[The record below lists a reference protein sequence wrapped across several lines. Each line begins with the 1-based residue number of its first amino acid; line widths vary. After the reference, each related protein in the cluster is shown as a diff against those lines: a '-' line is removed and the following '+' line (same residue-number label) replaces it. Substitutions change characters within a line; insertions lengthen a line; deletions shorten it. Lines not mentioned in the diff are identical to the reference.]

1 LLREVAEPVPQ
12 PAVNKSFFASFFAKK
27 EVLTLLFMIFWA
39 LALIALATTALAI
52 TRANP
57 VHALLWFVVSLLAM
71 AVIFF
76 ILGAAFAAALEVIVY
91 AGAIVV
97 LFLFVVMMLSLD
109 AAARVRERGWM
120 AKPVWILPVGLVMVL
135 GAGLADAMFRTALPA
150 MAGRAVLP
158 REVGLRLFTGDLMV
172 VELSSLLLL
181 AGLVGAFHLG
191 RESR

>member
-1 LLREVAEPVPQ
+1 MF
-12 PAVNKSFFASFFAKK
+12 AVIFFA
-27 EVLTLLFMIFWA
+27 
-39 LALIALATTALAI
+39 LAIIALATTALAI

-109 AAARVRERGWM
+109 AAALVRERGWM
-120 AKPVWILPVGLVMVL
+120 ARAVWILPVGLVVVL
-135 GAGLADAMFRTALPA
+135 GAGLGDAMFRTALPV

-158 REVGLRLFTGDLMV
+158 REVGLRLFTGDLVV
-172 VELSSLLLL
+172 VELASLLLL

-191 RESR
+191 RAGR

>member
-1 LLREVAEPVPQ
+1 MI
-12 PAVNKSFFASFFAKK
+12 FFA
-27 EVLTLLFMIFWA
+27 
-39 LALIALATTALAI
+39 LAIIALATTALAI

-109 AAARVRERGWM
+109 AAALVRERGWM
-120 AKPVWILPVGLVMVL
+120 ARAVWILPVGLVVVL
-135 GAGLADAMFRTALPA
+135 GAGLGDAMFRTALPV

-158 REVGLRLFTGDLMV
+158 REVGLRLFTGDLVV
-172 VELSSLLLL
+172 VELASLLLL

-191 RESR
+191 RAGR

>member
-1 LLREVAEPVPQ
+1 
-12 PAVNKSFFASFFAKK
+12 
-27 EVLTLLFMIFWA
+27 
-39 LALIALATTALAI
+39 LAIIALATTALAI

-109 AAARVRERGWM
+109 AAALVRERGWM
-120 AKPVWILPVGLVMVL
+120 ARAVWILPVGLVVVL
-135 GAGLADAMFRTALPA
+135 GAGLGDAMFRTALPV

-158 REVGLRLFTGDLMV
+158 REVGLRLFTGDLVV
-172 VELSSLLLL
+172 VELASLLLL

-191 RESR
+191 RAGR